1 MKNNLK
7 SHSSI
12 ISKSDRKV
20 IREGDG
26 ISKIQKKERILSAG
40 VYALIIIITVALMLI
55 LFNLFINS

>member
-12 ISKSDRKV
+12 ISKSDRKA

-26 ISKIQKKERILSAG
+26 ISKIQKKEKILSAG